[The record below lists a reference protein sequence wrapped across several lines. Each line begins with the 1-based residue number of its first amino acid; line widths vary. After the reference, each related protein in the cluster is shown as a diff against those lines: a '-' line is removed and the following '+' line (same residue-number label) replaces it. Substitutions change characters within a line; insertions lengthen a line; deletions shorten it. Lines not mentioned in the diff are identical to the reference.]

1 MFSLVNVRSSDICFR
16 LYEDVKGSPYLLKVS
31 VTVKE
36 VLEKV
41 KQGIAESGYTGLN
54 LTNFDSGSSLHIEA
68 NENYDLTLVAEAM
81 AEYWASQ
88 DYVVARKRG
97 TLDSPYDVET
107 FLLESD
113 RLRASK
119 GKYTK
124 CYGLPEVE

>member
-1 MFSLVNVRSSDICFR
+1 MLLLAHVRLSDISFR
-16 LYEDVKGSPYLLKVS
+16 LYEKVEGSPYLLKVNA
-31 VTVKE
+31 TTKKL
-36 VLEKV
+36 LEKV
-41 KQGIAESGYTGLN
+41 KQDVAESGYIGLEP
-54 LTNFDSGSSLHIEA
+54 TDFDTCLHIHP

-81 AEYWASQ
+81 ADYWASQ

-97 TLDSPYDVET
+97 TLESPYDVET

-124 CYGLPEVE
+124 CYGYGSPEVE